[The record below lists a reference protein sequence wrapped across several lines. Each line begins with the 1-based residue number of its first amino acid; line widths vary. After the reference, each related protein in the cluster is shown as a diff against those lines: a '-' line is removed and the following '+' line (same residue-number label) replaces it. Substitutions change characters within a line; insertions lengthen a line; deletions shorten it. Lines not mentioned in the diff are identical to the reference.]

1 MHQINKPMDMNT
13 NILAALDLRQ
23 KVLASG
29 KTSKA
34 RLLGLS
40 LQLSNWNSERNA
52 SQISNTPR
60 KDLSIEDV
68 HFLKEIIHSEIKK
81 TSVKHPDVVSDQIL
95 FLVIGAIQIQSQNH
109 SNQAWNLVDQSIQ
122 SFLKPEKEKRVLLLS
137 FAAVALIVICVSATM
152 LLSPKLNDISNE
164 VALTESPSTAT
175 IGVADPLTISALL
188 HVYNKMK
195 DGTCQ
200 FPQAAMLP
208 PDQRQAFLSF
218 VNDGIVDMRN
228 VGSLKLAL
236 GYVNCLYPQELMH
249 PTP

>member
-1 MHQINKPMDMNT
+1 MLQTNQFNEMNADIMT
-13 NILAALDLRQ
+13 TLGLRQ
-23 KVLASG
+23 KVRISG

-40 LQLSNWNSERNA
+40 SQLSNWNSERNA
-52 SQISNTPR
+52 SQTANTQR

-68 HFLKEIIHSEIKK
+68 HFLKEIIHAEIKK

-109 SNQAWNLVDQSIQ
+109 SNEAWKLVDQSIQ
-122 SFLKPEKEKRVLLLS
+122 SFLKPEKERRVLLLG
-137 FAAVALIVICVSATM
+137 FAAVALVVICVSATM

-164 VALTESPSTAT
+164 VALTKSPSTAT

-218 VNDGIVDMRN
+218 VNNGIVDMRN